1 MVEIHGFAEA
11 RFARV
16 KDVFAA
22 NFEAGEELG
31 ARFTLVERGETVV
44 DLWAGH
50 ADKAK
55 TRAFDDRT
63 LVPVFSTGKAVV
75 AAMIARLVDAGRLA
89 YGQRVAEV
97 WPEFAQAGK
106 AAVTVEQALSH
117 QAGLVGFRE
126 PMDPEDWLDWS
137 LICARLAAMA
147 PVWPP
152 GTASGYH
159 PITYGYIAGEIFRRV
174 DGRTIG
180 RALREDVTGPAS
192 LDLWIGLPDAE
203 HHRVCDLR
211 RPPATPQFGEINEAT
226 RLAFMTPWASSGK
239 VDDAAWRRAEVPAAN
254 GHATAEALARLMGAL
269 ADDGRLD
276 GRDLL
281 SPATVAEASR
291 ERIRGQ
297 DLVLPFVLSW
307 GAGFIRNEPNLP
319 WGPGQRS
326 FGHSGWGG
334 SCAFAD
340 PERGLGGAY
349 TMNRQG
355 TALMGDERAGR
366 LISAAY
372 A

>member
-11 RFARV
+11 RFSRV
-16 KDVFAA
+16 KDAFAA

-55 TRAFDDRT
+55 ARAFDERT

-75 AAMIARLVDAGRLA
+75 AAMVARLADAGKLS

-126 PMDPEDWLDWS
+126 RMDPRDWLDWD

-159 PITYGYIAGEIFRRV
+159 PITYGYIAGEIFRRI

-180 RALREDVTGPAS
+180 RALREDVAGPAG

-203 HHRVCDLR
+203 HGRVCELR
-211 RPPATPQFGEINEAT
+211 RPPATPDLGEVNEAT
-226 RLAFMTPWASSGK
+226 RLAFMTPWSSSGK
-239 VDDAAWRRAEVPAAN
+239 VDDDAWRRAEVPAAN
-254 GHATAEALARLMGAL
+254 THATAEALARLMGAL

-276 GRDLL
+276 GRDVL
-281 SPATVAEASR
+281 SPAMVGEMSR

-307 GAGFIRNEPNLP
+307 GAGVIRNEPNLP
-319 WGPGQRS
+319 WGPGRLA

-349 TMNRQG
+349 VMNRQG
-355 TALMGDERAGR
+355 TALMGDERARR
-366 LISAAY
+366 LIFAAY